1 MIILFPIVF
10 NFSIVFLVYELI
22 LNDSKNLFL
31 YAISSNKIL
40 KLFSSNNSS
49 NSIIDLFN
57 NFLNLEIYSFPTNLL
72 YIIPNFLFVIKSI
85 INFSKNKSDITYLS
99 KKII

>member
-31 YAISSNKIL
+31 YAISSNKTL

-49 NSIIDLFN
+49 NSTIDLFN
-57 NFLNLEIYSFPTNLL
+57 NFSNLEIYFISTNLL
-72 YIIPNFLFVIKSI
+72 YIIQNFPFDIKPI
-85 INFSKNKSDITYLS
+85 INFSKNKSDISYLS